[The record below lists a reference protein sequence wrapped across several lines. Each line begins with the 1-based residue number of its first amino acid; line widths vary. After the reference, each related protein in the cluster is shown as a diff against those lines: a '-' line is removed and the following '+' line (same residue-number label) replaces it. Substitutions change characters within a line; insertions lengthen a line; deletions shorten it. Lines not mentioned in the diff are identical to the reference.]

1 MVFIKFVVGFTLLRL
16 MIYWGSSFFAFSF
29 LVSRNALVCVFICF
43 FIVWIWVD
51 RKNGSETILGGNNA
65 FLQFLL
71 GILS

>member
-43 FIVWIWVD
+43 FIVGYGLIE
-51 RKNGSETILGGNNA
+51 RTAQKR
-65 FLQFLL
+65 F
-71 GILS
+71 